1 MYSKNEK
8 VRNMST
14 REKANK
20 GKVLNY
26 VQEQWENAKQMY
38 MFKFLRKE
46 VNIGDNGTQKYVVKV
61 CKNKGKIL

>member
-1 MYSKNEK
+1 MP
-8 VRNMST
+8 T

-26 VQEQWENAKQMY
+26 VQEQGENAKQMS

-46 VNIGDNGTQKYVVKV
+46 VNIGDNGTQKYMVKQG
-61 CKNKGKIL
+61 KNKGKIL

>member
-1 MYSKNEK
+1 
-8 VRNMST
+8 MST

-26 VQEQWENAKQMY
+26 VQEQWESAKQMD

-46 VNIGDNGTQKYVVKV
+46 VNIGAHGTQRYKIKAG
-61 CKNKGKIL
+61 KNKGKIL

>member
-1 MYSKNEK
+1 
-8 VRNMST
+8 MST

-26 VQEQWENAKQMY
+26 VQEQWENAKQMD

-46 VNIGDNGTQKYVVKV
+46 VEIGANGTQKYMVKSG
-61 CKNKGKIL
+61 KNKGKIL